1 MARYLH
7 PCKYNKYVDIT
18 CFIWYCVAMYI
29 DVVPNRNS
37 KPAILIRRAW
47 REGKKTH
54 KETIANISHWPME
67 QVLALKAILKGDK
80 MVPADKAIITESSL
94 PHGHVQAV
102 LGTIKKIEIDKIIA
116 PKRSKPRDL
125 ALAMIAEHILH
136 PCSKL
141 ATTRMWRNTTLAEEL
156 DLGNADEDDLYD
168 AMDWLLELQ
177 PKIEKRLAARYLSN
191 GQHALYDVSSSF
203 YEGRTCPLARFG
215 HSRDGKKGKPII
227 VYGVMTD
234 AQGRPVSVQVYRGN
248 TGDPSTVPDQAEKL
262 KKRFGLRQVV
272 LVGDRG
278 MLTTTQIDKL
288 GEYPGLGW
296 ISALRSTSLRK
307 LVETGRLQLSFF
319 DQKNLAEIES
329 PDFPGE
335 RLVACYNPLLSEQRR
350 KKREELLKATQE
362 ELEKIVRETQRRTK
376 KPLTKTEIAQKVGR
390 KINRYNM
397 AKHFKVDIR
406 EGEFSFQQNETS
418 IRREADLDGIYIIRT
433 SEPKER
439 LSAEDA
445 VRGYK
450 NLARVERLFRTVKGI
465 DLKVRPIR
473 HREERRVR
481 AHIFIC
487 MLAYLVEWHMRKAL
501 APVIFDDEQ
510 LDEDRLTRDPV
521 APAKPSASARQ
532 KKTKR
537 LTHDGIEIQSFET
550 LILNLAT
557 LAKIRC
563 RVDTPNGPSQ
573 FHQFTEK
580 TPLQNRAFS
589 LLGL

>member
-1 MARYLH
+1 M
-7 PCKYNKYVDIT
+7 
-18 CFIWYCVAMYI
+18 
-29 DVVPNRNS
+29 
-37 KPAILIRRAW
+37 
-47 REGKKTH
+47 
-54 KETIANISHWPME
+54 
-67 QVLALKAILKGDK
+67 
-80 MVPADKAIITESSL
+80 
-94 PHGHVQAV
+94 
-102 LGTIKKIEIDKIIA
+102 
-116 PKRSKPRDL
+116 
-125 ALAMIAEHILH
+125 
-136 PCSKL
+136 
-141 ATTRMWRNTTLAEEL
+141 
-156 DLGNADEDDLYD
+156 
-168 AMDWLLELQ
+168 
-177 PKIEKRLAARYLSN
+177 
-191 GQHALYDVSSSF
+191 
-203 YEGRTCPLARFG
+203 ARFG